1 MKNLKISEN
10 IFKKGKMVLLPITLA
25 AAITLSGCSLIPNG
39 DRARYKNDDSKPDY
53 SYSSVDTT
61 TNNSSDKSTTTNN
74 ITNNQ
79 ETTDTQPIT
88 FDEYD
93 IPMKDIGGYEKTNT
107 KINFTND
114 NYNSIKSYIDSLDIT
129 YEYENLYKFDES
141 LNEYNKLSLVNAHSS
156 ELKTI
161 TVDELYNIILKNNK
175 EYKRTVKTSIYK
187 ELDNSEIR
195 EICILIVE
203 TANKYIKENK
213 DIKEDRVR
221 CVLSNLKLYKQTS
234 AVANAYVTDD
244 NCLIIS
250 PNMLQVAD
258 MINGKGTREDVFIH
272 EIVHFLQKGC
282 NCDLNKNTNLKRNF
296 GFSYGFKNLEVNSL
310 DFTWIYEASAEKN
323 MMNLTGHEPLVY
335 KNMIGYLE
343 SLSLV
348 NLLNDNYS
356 VNDTEELSF
365 KRNIDDLFAY
375 FNVTTDKDKKEILNM
390 MYSIEVMQQAP
401 TDFYNLLEKTT
412 GRTKDSV
419 LIDEVNYTVKVS
431 ICETL
436 TKLFYK
442 NLAKNLVNKDA
453 TLEDVFYLI
462 SLFENDLNSHIK
474 YKDSTKYS
482 YNDRFIETY
491 LNIQDNF
498 FYELSKSTGYSQEEI
513 ESKFDGYTAHTKE
526 GNNYSLNFLN
536 KEKITYLEEREA
548 AMNLSATVS
557 IRDASNEF
565 SKQNLQKVYN

>member
-1 MKNLKISEN
+1 MKNLKVSEN
-10 IFKKGKMVLLPITLA
+10 IFKKGKMVLIPITLA

-39 DRARYKNDDSKPDY
+39 DRARYKTDNSKTDY
-53 SYSSVDTT
+53 SYSSIDTKPNNNT
-61 TNNSSDKSTTTNN
+61 TNNNTNN
-74 ITNNQ
+74 
-79 ETTDTQPIT
+79 TQAIT
-88 FDEYD
+88 FDGYD
-93 IPMKDIGGYEKTNT
+93 IPMKDISEAKKTNT
-107 KINFTND
+107 KINFTTN
-114 NYNSIKSYIDSLDIT
+114 NYNSIKNYLDSLDVT

-141 LNEYNKLSLVNAHSS
+141 LTEYSKLNLVNTHSS

-161 TVDELYNIILKNNK
+161 TVDELYNIVLKNNK
-175 EYKRTVKTSIYK
+175 EYKKTVKTSIYK

-195 EICILIVE
+195 EICTLIVE

-234 AVANAYVTDD
+234 AVANAFVTDD

-258 MINGKGTREDVFIH
+258 LINGKGTREDVFIH

-323 MMNLTGHEPLVY
+323 MMNLTGHDPLVY

-348 NLLNDNYS
+348 NLLSDSYN

-365 KRNIDDLFAY
+365 KKDLNDLYDY
-375 FNVTTDKDKKEILNM
+375 FGVTTDKDKKEILNM

-401 TDFYNLLEKTT
+401 IDFYNLLEKTT
-412 GRTKDSV
+412 GRTKDSA

-436 TKLFYK
+436 SKLFYQ

-453 TLEDVFYLI
+453 TLGDVFYLI

-474 YKDSTKYS
+474 YKDSTKYD

-498 FYELSKSTGYSQEEI
+498 FYELSKATGYSQEDI
-513 ESKFDGYTAHTKE
+513 ENKFDDYTAHTTE
-526 GNNYSLNFLN
+526 GNNYSLSFLN
-536 KEKITYLEEREA
+536 KEKINYLEEREE
-548 AMNLSATVS
+548 AMNLSATIS

>member
-1 MKNLKISEN
+1 MNKLWVNKN
-10 IFKKGKMVLLPITLA
+10 IFKKGKMVLLPIAMAT
-25 AAITLSGCSLIPNG
+25 IVTLSGCSLIPNG
-39 DRARYKNDDSKPDY
+39 DRARYQDNGSKSDY

-61 TNNSSDKSTTTNN
+61 STDNTKNKE
-74 ITNNQ
+74 ITNN
-79 ETTDTQPIT
+79 TPTIS
-88 FDEYD
+88 FDGYD
-93 IPMKDIGGYEKTNT
+93 IPMKDIGEYGKTNT
-107 KINFTND
+107 KINFTTN
-114 NYNSIKSYIDSLDIT
+114 NYNSIKNYLDSLNIT
-129 YEYENLYKFDES
+129 YEYEKLYKFDES
-141 LNEYNKLSLVNAHSS
+141 LTEYNKLSLVNTHSS
-156 ELKTI
+156 ELKNI
-161 TVDELYNIILKNNK
+161 AVDELYNVILKNNK
-175 EYKRTVKTSIYK
+175 EYKKTSKTSIYK
-187 ELDNSEIR
+187 ELSNSEIR
-195 EICILIVE
+195 EICTLIVE
-203 TANKYIKENK
+203 TANKYIRENK
-213 DIKEDRVR
+213 DIKEDRVK
-221 CVLSNLKLYKQTS
+221 CVLSNLKMYKQTS
-234 AVANAYVTDD
+234 AVANAFVTDD

-250 PNMLQVAD
+250 PNMLQVAN
-258 MINGKGTREDVFIH
+258 MINGKGTKEDIFIH

-296 GFSYGFKNLEVNSL
+296 GFSYAFNNLEVNSL

-323 MMNLTGHEPLVY
+323 MMNLTGHDPLVY

-348 NLLNDNYS
+348 NLLNDSYS

-365 KRNIDDLFAY
+365 KRDLKDLYTY
-375 FNVTTDKDKKEILNM
+375 FNVTTDRDKKEILNM

-401 TDFYNLLEKTT
+401 IDFYNVLEKNT
-412 GRTKDSV
+412 GRTKDSALV
-419 LIDEVNYTVKVS
+419 DEVNYTVKVS

-436 TKLFYK
+436 SKLFYK

-453 TLEDVFYLI
+453 ALEDVFYLI

-513 ESKFDGYTAHTKE
+513 ENKFDSYTVHTKD
-526 GNNYSLNFLN
+526 GNNYSLRFLS
-536 KEKITYLEEREA
+536 KEKVNYLEEREA

-565 SKQNLQKVYN
+565 SKQTLKKVYN

>member
-1 MKNLKISEN
+1 MNKLWVNKN
-10 IFKKGKMVLLPITLA
+10 IFKKGKMVLLPIAMAT
-25 AAITLSGCSLIPNG
+25 IVTLSGCSLIPNG
-39 DRARYKNDDSKPDY
+39 DRARYQDNGSKSDY

-61 TNNSSDKSTTTNN
+61 STDNTKNKE
-74 ITNNQ
+74 ITNN
-79 ETTDTQPIT
+79 TPTIS
-88 FDEYD
+88 FDGYD
-93 IPMKDIGGYEKTNT
+93 IPMKDIGEYGKTNT
-107 KINFTND
+107 KINFTTN
-114 NYNSIKSYIDSLDIT
+114 NYNSIKNYLDSLNIT
-129 YEYENLYKFDES
+129 YEYEKLYKFDES
-141 LNEYNKLSLVNAHSS
+141 LTEYNKLSLVNTHSS
-156 ELKTI
+156 ELKNI
-161 TVDELYNIILKNNK
+161 AVDELYNVILKNNK
-175 EYKRTVKTSIYK
+175 EYKKTSKTSIYK
-187 ELDNSEIR
+187 ELSNSEIR
-195 EICILIVE
+195 EICSLIVE

-213 DIKEDRVR
+213 NINPDRLK
-221 CVLSNLKLYKQTS
+221 CVLSNLKMYKQTS
-234 AVANAYVTDD
+234 AVANAFVTDD

-250 PNMLQVAD
+250 PNMLQVAN
-258 MINGKGTREDVFIH
+258 MINGKGTKEDIFIH

-296 GFSYGFKNLEVNSL
+296 GFSYAFNNLEVNSL

-323 MMNLTGHEPLVY
+323 MMNLTGHDPLVY

-348 NLLNDNYS
+348 NLLNDSYS

-365 KRNIDDLFAY
+365 KRDLKDLYTY
-375 FNVTTDKDKKEILNM
+375 FNVTTDRDKKEILNM

-401 TDFYNLLEKTT
+401 IDFYNVLEKNT
-412 GRTKDSV
+412 GRTKDSALV
-419 LIDEVNYTVKVS
+419 DEVNYTVKVS

-436 TKLFYK
+436 SKLFYK

-453 TLEDVFYLI
+453 ALEDVFYLI

-513 ESKFDGYTAHTKE
+513 ENKFDGYTAHIKE
-526 GNNYSLNFLN
+526 GNNYSLSFLS
-536 KEKITYLEEREA
+536 KEKVNYLEEREA

-565 SKQNLQKVYN
+565 SKQNLKKVYN